1 MTPPTMPTRWRR
13 SIGALLLCAVAQVQS
28 LAHAATAELP
38 PKGEVSSAQRRTLM
52 HAGVQRSYLI
62 QGAPTVAR
70 PPLVVLLHGGTQTA
84 EQVWR
89 QTSLPTIARQSGFI
103 VVAPQGVGKH
113 WNDGRGSTLDPRGPS
128 SADDVGFL
136 RALIGEVI
144 ARDHADSGAV
154 FMVGASNGGFMTMRF
169 ACAAADLLHAGAS
182 ALANLPRGDAV
193 TCRPAKPLPWLA
205 INGTDDPLI
214 PFAGQPEASA
224 TLPALLSADAS
235 FAFWA
240 DQARC
245 AATLTTRRDGA
256 IERRERA
263 SCAGDTRSVQIVMHG
278 GGHVWPGLP
287 IESRLVQRVVGAP
300 TLSLDTGTL
309 IWEHFRSTLGPAR

>member
-1 MTPPTMPTRWRR
+1 MTTMPARWRR
-13 SIGALLLCAVAQVQS
+13 SIGALLLCGAAHLQS
-28 LAHAATAELP
+28 LAQAATVELP
-38 PKGEVSSAQRRTLM
+38 PKGEVSSAQRRTLT

-62 QGAPTVAR
+62 QAAPNVAR

-89 QTSLPTIARQSGFI
+89 QTSLPTIARQDGFI

-136 RALIGEVI
+136 RALIREVI
-144 ARDHADSGAV
+144 ARDHADADAV

-169 ACAAADLLHAGAS
+169 ACEAADLLHAGAS
-182 ALANLPRGDAV
+182 ALANLPRDDAAA
-193 TCRPAKPLPWLA
+193 CKPAKPLPWLA

-214 PFAGQPEASA
+214 PFAGQAEASA
-224 TLPALLSADAS
+224 KLPALLSADAS

-245 AATLTTRRDGA
+245 AATITTRREA
-256 IERRERA
+256 TIERRERA
-263 SCAGDTRSVQIVMHG
+263 ACAGGARSVQIVMHG

-287 IESRLVQRVVGAP
+287 IESRLVQHVVGAP
-300 TLSLDTGTL
+300 TLSLDTGTVV
-309 IWEHFRSTLGPAR
+309 WEHFRSTLGPAR